1 MERLA
6 IAKALRD
13 IGTLLELRG
22 DPPFRAQAYAKGAT
36 ALEATN
42 DFDRLLAEKRLTS
55 LPGVGQGLAA
65 AIDEL
70 ARSGSCK
77 VLDELRAELP
87 PGALELA
94 AVLTLDRMRRLHAA
108 LGIDS
113 LDALEAACAAGKVR
127 DVSGFGVATE
137 AKLLDKIRSHRS
149 RGAELLL
156 SDALVLAE
164 SLAEH
169 VRGALPWLDDV
180 VIVGQVR
187 RRLEVID
194 TVHLLAVGSGPW
206 SPSQPG
212 LPTEVVEGLAR
223 YPRVASVVPHPSDRS
238 AEARLVD
245 GTRVVLGLVEP
256 DALGPALV
264 RLTGPSEHADDLL
277 SRPLPPGASEATI
290 YEAASMA
297 FVPPELRDD
306 GSTLAR
312 AKRGVLAP
320 LVTAADIQ
328 GFVHC
333 HTTWSD
339 GRGSIAEM
347 AAAAASLGVRYLTI
361 TDHSGTA
368 SYANGLDIDRIR
380 AQWDEIDRV
389 QATTSVRL
397 LKGVESDILADGALD
412 YPDEIL
418 RGMDLVIAS
427 IHERHAQSE
436 EAMTQRVLAAMRH
449 PIRKIWGH
457 PLGRLLLKRPAIACR
472 IDEILHAAAETG
484 TILELNGDPHRMDLP
499 PEIARKA
506 KALGISFVCSVDA
519 HAPGHFA
526 YLDGAVTLARRAGLA
541 PEDILNTR
549 SVEDFRA
556 AVTPMRA

>member
-1 MERLA
+1 MNRLA

-22 DPPFRAQAYAKGAT
+22 DPPFRAQAYAKGAA
-36 ALEATN
+36 ALEASS
-42 DFDRLLAEKRLTS
+42 DFDRLLADKRLTS

-70 ARSGSCK
+70 AQRGSCK
-77 VLDELRAELP
+77 VLDELLAELP

-94 AVLTLDRMRRLHAA
+94 GVLTLDRMRRLHAA
-108 LGIDS
+108 LGVDS

-137 AKLLDKIRSHRS
+137 AKITQKIQALRS

-164 SLAEH
+164 SLADH
-169 VRGALPWLDDV
+169 LRGALPWLDDV
-180 VIVGQVR
+180 FIVGQVR

-194 TVHLLAVGSGPW
+194 TVALLAVGAGPW
-206 SPSQPG
+206 PSLEPG
-212 LPTEVVEGLAR
+212 LPAEVSGALAC
-223 YPRVASVVPHPSDRS
+223 YPRVASLQPVPGELAS
-238 AEARLVD
+238 EARLVD

-256 DALGPALV
+256 DQLGPALV
-264 RLTGPSEHADDLL
+264 RATGPSEHAEDLL
-277 SRPLPPGASEATI
+277 NRPLPRAASEAAI
-290 YEAASMA
+290 YEVASMA

-306 GSTLAR
+306 ATTLAR
-312 AKRGVLAP
+312 AKRGALAP

-361 TDHSGTA
+361 TDHSRTA
-368 SYANGLDIDRIR
+368 SYANGLDLDRIR

-389 QATTSVRL
+389 QATTPVRL

-418 RGMDLVIAS
+418 RGMDVVIAS
-427 IHERHAQSE
+427 IHERHTQSE

-526 YLDGAVTLARRAGLA
+526 YLDGAITLARRAGLG

-549 SVEDFRA
+549 GVEDFRA
-556 AVTPMRA
+556 AVAPS